1 MVEIKNVSSK
11 SEFDQI
17 VGNNEIVLVDFW
29 ATWCGPC
36 KLFGQNI
43 LPKFANEIE
52 DIEIIKVDVD
62 IANELAVQYGIS
74 TVPTILIFK
83 NKDVVK
89 KLTGLQQKKDLLLAI
104 EEIKNI

>member
-17 VGNNEIVLVDFW
+17 VGSNEIVLVDFW

-36 KLFGQNI
+36 KLFGQSI
-43 LPKFANEIE
+43 LPKFASEV
-52 DIEIIKVDVD
+52 DGIEIIKVDVD
-62 IANELAVQYGIS
+62 TANELAVQYGIS

-89 KLTGLQQKKDLLLAI
+89 KLTGLQQKKDLLFAI